1 MTCNFVFVINKAGLD
16 KISIISDLCTP
27 IRNSEIKEEPHLEV
41 GQPQL
46 LRLPHERGDV
56 DRDGLPLIRAEE
68 LQPSK
73 HEWGRVEILRPQPG
87 DGTRNEVE
95 QGQNRNREAHLVE
108 EQLQR
113 RGIDHG
119 VARDDIPSVRSVERE
134 IQEGTTGKI
143 SRPTIEDTRNQEKL
157 KNECLSLQRRLIDF

>member
-1 MTCNFVFVINKAGLD
+1 MYTYPKQRDQGGTAIAKLD
-16 KISIISDLCTP
+16 
-27 IRNSEIKEEPHLEV
+27 
-41 GQPQL
+41 
-46 LRLPHERGDV
+46 
-56 DRDGLPLIRAEE
+56 
-68 LQPSK
+68 
-73 HEWGRVEILRPQPG
+73 
-87 DGTRNEVE
+87 
-95 QGQNRNREAHLVE
+95 LVE

-157 KNECLSLQRRLIDF
+157 KNECL